1 MNEVNQTTLIL
12 SPDKAY
18 DAEQRYRVVKRSID
32 ARQRALKVH
41 LTVLTDEQGNP
52 LPKDAPIPLY
62 EPPVFQDVHHAK
74 HSAAIIG
81 AGPAGLFAAL
91 TLLEHGIKPII
102 YERGKPVSDRK
113 KDIAILNRNQ
123 GLNAESNYC
132 FGEGGAGTFS
142 DGKLYSRSKKRG
154 NMQRVMELFH
164 HFGANDTI
172 LYEAHAHIG
181 SDRLPS
187 IIRAMRECII
197 EHGGE
202 VHFDTCVDEQLFRSL
217 VASSPHRHNATILAI
232 GHSAHDTYQMLLN
245 SGVALAD
252 KGFAMGVRVEH
263 PQALIN
269 RLMYHDPSPELIQ
282 LIGNASYS
290 LVTQV
295 QGRGMYS
302 FCMCPGGH
310 IVPAG
315 SDARGCVVNGMSASH
330 RNSPFAN
337 SGMVV
342 EIRPEDLLQYP
353 IIRTFNVIAGGQ
365 QGGISG
371 EATADVELYG
381 YDFETTDRVAQE
393 IKAKMYEIEGV
404 KQVKISRDEYIPE
417 YAVDFDREK
426 LAVNGLNVQTAS
438 LYVRNR
444 INGALAS
451 YYREDGDEYD
461 IRVRLDP
468 KFRQTIEDIENIV
481 IYNAA
486 GKGIYVRDLGK
497 VREMQT
503 PPTIER
509 KDRERV
515 ITISAVV
522 PKGMAASDLINAV
535 SEKMEEVDMPAGL
548 SWIFGGTMDDQNDT
562 YSELIT
568 LLVLIVILVFI
579 VMAAQFESLTYPFV
593 IMFSIP
599 FAIIGV
605 LLGLVING
613 TPMSV
618 MAMVGLIMLMG
629 IVVKNGIVLIDYTI
643 LCRERGM
650 GVLHS
655 VVTAGKS
662 RLRPVLMTTLT
673 TVLGMIPMAVG
684 RGEGS
689 EMWRGLGMT
698 VAWGLSV
705 STLITLVLI
714 PTLYAAFAGRGIK
727 RARKA
732 SNKKARA
739 AAALAE

>member
-1 MNEVNQTTLIL
+1 MNQQTLIL
-12 SPDKAY
+12 SPEKAY

-74 HSAAIIG
+74 HSAVIIG

-164 HFGANDTI
+164 HFGASDTI

-181 SDRLPS
+181 SDKLPS

-217 VASSPHRHNATILAI
+217 IASSPYRYNATILAV
-232 GHSAHDTYQMLLN
+232 GHSAHDTYQMLLD

-295 QGRGMYS
+295 QGRGVYS

-353 IIRTFNVIAGGQ
+353 IGGTPSYSQCPQADLLAGLRFQQELERLAFEHGSAPSIAPAQRLRDFVEGRKSSTLPACSYLPGMRSSSMHEWLPEHIGKRLQ
-365 QGGISG
+365 QG
-371 EATADVELYG
+371 
-381 YDFETTDRVAQE
+381 FR
-393 IKAKMYEIEGV
+393 
-404 KQVKISRDEYIPE
+404 
-417 YAVDFDREK
+417 DFDRKYRGFLTNE
-426 LAVNGLNVQTAS
+426 AVILGVESRSSSAVRIPRNPETLQSISTPH
-438 LYVRNR
+438 LYPCGE
-444 INGALAS
+444 GAGYAGGITSSAL
-451 YYREDGDEYD
+451 DG
-461 IRVRLDP
+461 I
-468 KFRQTIEDIENIV
+468 
-481 IYNAA
+481 NAA
-486 GKGIYVRDLGK
+486 LKI
-497 VREMQT
+497 
-503 PPTIER
+503 
-509 KDRERV
+509 
-515 ITISAVV
+515 
-522 PKGMAASDLINAV
+522 
-535 SEKMEEVDMPAGL
+535 
-548 SWIFGGTMDDQNDT
+548 
-562 YSELIT
+562 
-568 LLVLIVILVFI
+568 
-579 VMAAQFESLTYPFV
+579 
-593 IMFSIP
+593 
-599 FAIIGV
+599 
-605 LLGLVING
+605 
-613 TPMSV
+613 
-618 MAMVGLIMLMG
+618 
-629 IVVKNGIVLIDYTI
+629 
-643 LCRERGM
+643 
-650 GVLHS
+650 
-655 VVTAGKS
+655 
-662 RLRPVLMTTLT
+662 
-673 TVLGMIPMAVG
+673 
-684 RGEGS
+684 
-689 EMWRGLGMT
+689 
-698 VAWGLSV
+698 
-705 STLITLVLI
+705 
-714 PTLYAAFAGRGIK
+714 
-727 RARKA
+727 
-732 SNKKARA
+732 
-739 AAALAE
+739 AEQL

>member
-1 MNEVNQTTLIL
+1 MNQHTLIL
-12 SPDKAY
+12 SPEKAY

-52 LPKDAPIPLY
+52 LSKDAPIPLY
-62 EPPVFQDVHHAK
+62 EAPVFQDVHHAK

-123 GLNAESNYC
+123 GLNTESNYC

-202 VHFDTCVDEQLFRSL
+202 VHFDTCISSL
-217 VASSPHRHNATILAI
+217 SPFASGVPEKSADFWGALSPNSPLILAI

-269 RLMYHDPSPELIQ
+269 KLMYHDPSPELIQ

-295 QGRGMYS
+295 QGRGVYS

-337 SGMVV
+337 SGIVV
-342 EIRPEDLLQYP
+342 EIRPEDLLHYPLAQRPLPISLQGVQYP
-353 IIRTFNVIAGGQ
+353 QADPLAGLRFQQELERLAFAHGSAPSIAPAQRLRDFVEGRKSSTLPACSYLPGVRSSSMHEWLPEHIGKRLQ
-365 QGGISG
+365 QG
-371 EATADVELYG
+371 
-381 YDFETTDRVAQE
+381 FR
-393 IKAKMYEIEGV
+393 
-404 KQVKISRDEYIPE
+404 
-417 YAVDFDREK
+417 DFDRKYRGFLTNE
-426 LAVNGLNVQTAS
+426 AVILGVESRSSSAVRIPRDPETLQSISTPH
-438 LYVRNR
+438 LYPCGE
-444 INGALAS
+444 GAGYAGGITSSAL
-451 YYREDGDEYD
+451 DG
-461 IRVRLDP
+461 I
-468 KFRQTIEDIENIV
+468 
-481 IYNAA
+481 NAA
-486 GKGIYVRDLGK
+486 LKI
-497 VREMQT
+497 
-503 PPTIER
+503 
-509 KDRERV
+509 
-515 ITISAVV
+515 
-522 PKGMAASDLINAV
+522 
-535 SEKMEEVDMPAGL
+535 
-548 SWIFGGTMDDQNDT
+548 
-562 YSELIT
+562 
-568 LLVLIVILVFI
+568 
-579 VMAAQFESLTYPFV
+579 
-593 IMFSIP
+593 
-599 FAIIGV
+599 
-605 LLGLVING
+605 
-613 TPMSV
+613 
-618 MAMVGLIMLMG
+618 
-629 IVVKNGIVLIDYTI
+629 
-643 LCRERGM
+643 
-650 GVLHS
+650 
-655 VVTAGKS
+655 
-662 RLRPVLMTTLT
+662 
-673 TVLGMIPMAVG
+673 
-684 RGEGS
+684 
-689 EMWRGLGMT
+689 
-698 VAWGLSV
+698 
-705 STLITLVLI
+705 
-714 PTLYAAFAGRGIK
+714 
-727 RARKA
+727 
-732 SNKKARA
+732 
-739 AAALAE
+739 AEQVHR